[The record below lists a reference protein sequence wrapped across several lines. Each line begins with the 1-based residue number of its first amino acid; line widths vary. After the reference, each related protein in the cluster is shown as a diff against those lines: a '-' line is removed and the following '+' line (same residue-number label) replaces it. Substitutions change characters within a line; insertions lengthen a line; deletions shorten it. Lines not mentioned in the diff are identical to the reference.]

1 MFVVLLEFSGNK
13 SLAGQHMDG
22 HVAWLQRGLE
32 EGAFLVAGN
41 LQPHR
46 GGAILARNMPRPELE
61 RRLDEDPFIAHGV
74 VSREILEITPSKA
87 VEELRF
93 LLG

>member
-13 SLAGQHMDG
+13 ALAGQHMES
-22 HVAWLQRGLE
+22 HTAWLQRGFD
-32 EGAFLVAGN
+32 EGVFLAAGS

-46 GGAILARNMPRPELE
+46 GGAILVRNTPRPELE
-61 RRLDEDPFIAHGV
+61 SRLDDDPFVVHGV
-74 VSREILEITPSKA
+74 VSRKILEITPSKA
-87 VEELRF
+87 VEELSF